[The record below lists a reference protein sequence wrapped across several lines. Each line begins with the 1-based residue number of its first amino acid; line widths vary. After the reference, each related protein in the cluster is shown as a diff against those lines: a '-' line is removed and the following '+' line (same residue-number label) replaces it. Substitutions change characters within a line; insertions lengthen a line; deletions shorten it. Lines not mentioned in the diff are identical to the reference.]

1 MRNLGLDLL
10 RFLAILLVLG
20 RHLNL
25 TSHSNFFLNVWN
37 CGGWVGVDLFFVL
50 SGFLISSLLFKEYQ
64 RSGEINLKRFLF
76 RRAFKIYPAF
86 WVLILFYTSF
96 LFFVNQPPSIS
107 QIAHELLF
115 VQNYFPGFLGFSWS
129 LAVEEHFY
137 LSLAVLFSVLRKFKK
152 NKMFDS
158 IPIVFAVLS
167 VGCLMLR
174 IFYVGTADEF
184 SFGKYSLY
192 THTRIDSLFF
202 GVFISYLVHFK
213 NFTQWLQNVPTL
225 ALIILGGLLLSP
237 VFIFS
242 NYTHRWVLI
251 WGYLL
256 TYLGSGLWVLA
267 AVRTEKSQ
275 NHFLRGLGSLG
286 AASYSI
292 YLWHFP
298 IRLWTEALIHKWVH
312 SPSPYC
318 FIIAYV
324 LGAFLVGWIFNHL
337 IERPILWLRE
347 TLFKAEIS
355 STKLFSCL
363 HSTCS

>member
-25 TSHSNFFLNVWN
+25 TSHSSFFLNVWN
-37 CGGWVGVDLFFVL
+37 RGGWVGVDLFFVL

-64 RSGEINLKRFLF
+64 RTGEINLTRFLF

-86 WVLILFYTSF
+86 WVLIIFYTSF
-96 LFFVNQPPSIS
+96 LFSVNQPPSIS
-107 QIAHELLF
+107 QITHELLF

-137 LSLAVLFSVLRKFKK
+137 LSLALLFSVLRKFKK
-152 NKMFDS
+152 NNRFDS
-158 IPIVFAVLS
+158 IPIIFAVLS

-192 THTRIDSLFF
+192 THLRIDSLFF
-202 GVFISYLVHFK
+202 GVFISYLFHFK
-213 NFTQWLQNVPTL
+213 GLAIRMQNIPTL
-225 ALIILGGLLLSP
+225 ALVILGSLFLSP

-242 NYTHRWVLI
+242 NYIYRWVLI
-251 WGYLL
+251 WGFVM
-256 TYLGSGLWVLA
+256 TYLGSGLLLLA
-267 AVRTEKSQ
+267 VVRLEQSKSYL
-275 NHFLRGLGSLG
+275 LRLAGALG

-298 IRLWTEALIHKWVH
+298 VRLWTEALINKFIH
-312 SPSPYC
+312 SPDPSL
-318 FIIAYV
+318 FIWAYI
-324 LGAFLVGWIFNHL
+324 LGAFSVGWCLNHL

-347 TLFKAEIS
+347 VFYRAEIS
-355 STKLFSCL
+355 PDKAIFLPSFHL
-363 HSTCS
+363 